1 MTPSLDRKYVLEL
14 RLEYSGGYIRP
25 QLLKEWLVE
34 KLHLLR
40 LESGEVSVLSVQTIA
55 EEGISTKAR

>member
-55 EEGISTKAR
+55 EEGISIKAR

>member
-1 MTPSLDRKYVLEL
+1 MTPNLDRKYVLEL
-14 RLEYSGGYIRP
+14 RLEYSGGYVRP

-55 EEGISTKAR
+55 EEGISIKAR